1 MGKILIIAIG
11 LILALFMTGL
21 CSSQG
26 MGNSKAYD
34 QNGYD
39 WMGTPVISSSQV
51 STKIPDY
58 LNPYN
63 AQRPEWDPY
72 GPGANPQLG
81 RPEWDPFGAGSSAF
95 GLQLEP
101 ADPTRE
107 GLAIGGG
114 LKFANQLYLQRGQ
127 QLLTQGALTL
137 GEPYVLWARVTGKGS
152 FHLYDYNR
160 QILNQGYVTQG
171 WYKINGAY
179 ADFVG
184 PHIYR
189 FVSGGQA
196 SNNLS
201 LIVDSG
207 IYPTSFS
214 LTGRVVN
221 QNGLGMPGVKVI
233 VSNNEGGRFSTMT
246 GRDGYYAID
255 VATGVYLVNAE
266 LPGYTFTQTMVQ
278 ALTGLVSAARP
289 VVGTSVA
296 NTSPS
301 VWL

>member
-1 MGKILIIAIG
+1 MRKRLIIAIG
-11 LILALFMTGL
+11 LILALLITGL

-26 MGNSKAYD
+26 MGNSKPYD
-34 QNGYD
+34 GNSFD
-39 WMGTPVISSSQV
+39 WMGTPVISSAQV
-51 STKIPDY
+51 NAKIPDY

-81 RPEWDPFGAGSSAF
+81 RPEWDPFGAGLSAL

-107 GLAIGGG
+107 GLAVGGG
-114 LKFANQLYLQRGQ
+114 LKFANQLYLQKGQ

-152 FHLYDYNR
+152 FLLYDYNR
-160 QILNQGYVTQG
+160 QILNQGYVTPG

-184 PHIYR
+184 QHIYR

-221 QNGLGMPGVKVI
+221 QNGQGMPGVKVI
-233 VSNNEGGRFSTMT
+233 VSNNDGGRFSTIT
-246 GRDGYYAID
+246 GRDGFYAID

-266 LPGYTFTQTMVQ
+266 LPGYIFTQTMVQ

-301 VWL
+301 VWP